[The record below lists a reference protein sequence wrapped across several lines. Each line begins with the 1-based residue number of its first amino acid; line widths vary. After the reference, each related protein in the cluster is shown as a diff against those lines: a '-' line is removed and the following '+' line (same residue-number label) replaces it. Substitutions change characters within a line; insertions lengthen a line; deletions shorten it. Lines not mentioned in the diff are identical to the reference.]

1 MAQIIMI
8 EGIDRVG
15 KTTLANMLRK
25 DYGFKVFKDKSFY
38 QNIDMYASV
47 EKVITFLEMVKQMD
61 LTVICDRSYLS
72 EVVYS
77 VADRHHS
84 PIQAHMYFDI
94 ITNYIRNLMN
104 DGNLSVLLIYVKPS
118 NINLSGKLHGCLQS
132 KHNELYDAYYDIIGF
147 DKKVCQ
153 WETLGTTV
161 KEIKEWSDKH
171 A

>member
-15 KTTLANMLRK
+15 KTTLANMLK
-25 DYGFKVFKDKSFY
+25 NKYGFKVFKDKNYY
-38 QNIDMYASV
+38 QKVDVYASV
-47 EKVITFLEMVKQMD
+47 EKVITFLEMVKQLD
-61 LTVICDRSYLS
+61 LTVVCDRSYLT

-77 VADRHHS
+77 VAERCQS
-84 PIQAHMYFDI
+84 PIQAHMYFDMINQYI
-94 ITNYIRNLMN
+94 INIMQNENLN
-104 DGNLSVLLIYVKPS
+104 VLLIYVKPS
-118 NINLSGKLHGCLQS
+118 DINLSGKLHGCMQL
-132 KHNELYDAYYDIIGF
+132 KHNELYDAYYDIITF